1 MPYGWK
7 GQVLR
12 VNLTGGAVSKEHLNM
27 KWAGQYIGGR
37 GLGSRYLYEEMDPR
51 ANALGPDNKLIFA
64 TGPLTG
70 TYAPT
75 GGRYMVLCKSPLTD
89 AIACSNSGG
98 YWGPELKFAG
108 YDMVILEGRS
118 PKPAYLWIYDDQVE
132 LRDAAR
138 VWGRNTEETEDML
151 RAEAD
156 PQARISGIG
165 PAGENLNRVA
175 CIINDKSRAAGRS
188 GVGAV
193 MGSKNLKAIAVRGTG
208 PVQVADPL
216 TFGELVFE
224 SMKEIG
230 SSPTT
235 AMALRGMGTASTV
248 GFTNSVG
255 ILPTDNFQRGQF
267 EQANAISGQ
276 TIAKT
281 VLKRNKGCYSCP
293 IGCARVTETAGT
305 SRWKGHGEGPE
316 YETIFGLG
324 SDCGV
329 GELDAVLYANY
340 LCNLY
345 ALDTISAGGTIAT
358 AMELAQRGHIPLE
371 DLAEV
376 GAELKFGNAD
386 AVMRCLEM
394 MTFRQGKFGDLL
406 AEGGYRLAKHY
417 GHPELFMGSKKQD
430 FAAYDP
436 RGAKGMGLGYATS
449 NRGACHLR
457 GYSMSLEWFAPREVR
472 LDPFTIDGKAQA
484 QLVLQH
490 KAACEDAAGICT
502 FSAFGGL
509 TPDKLAPIYNAAT
522 GENLS
527 LEEWMTAG
535 ERIWNL
541 ERLFNNRAGLSRK
554 DDSLPPRMTRE
565 PLTNGAVH
573 NQVVEL
579 APMLEEYYRLRGWD
593 DDGNPGAET
602 LRRLGIE

>member
-1 MPYGWK
+1 MPYGWN

-12 VNLTGGAVSKEHLNM
+12 VNLTGGSVSKEHLNM

-51 ANALGPDNKLIFA
+51 ADALGPDNRLIFA

-75 GGRYMVLCKSPLTD
+75 GGRYMVLCKSPLTG

-118 PKPAYLWIYDDQVE
+118 PRPVYLWVYDGQVE
-132 LRDAAR
+132 IRDAAH
-138 VWGRNTEETEDML
+138 VWGKNTEETEDML
-151 RAEAD
+151 RAETD

-216 TFGELVFE
+216 RFGELVFE

-230 SSPTT
+230 QSPTT

-276 TIAKT
+276 TIAST

-305 SRWKGHGEGPE
+305 SKWNGHGEGPE

-345 ALDTISAGGTIAT
+345 ALDTISAGGTVAI
-358 AMELAQRGHIPLE
+358 AMELAERGYIPPA

-394 MTFRQGKFGDLL
+394 MTYRQGKFGDLL
-406 AEGGYRLAKHY
+406 AEGGYRLAEHY

-457 GYSMSLEWFAPREVR
+457 GYSMTVEWFAPPEMR

-484 QLVLQH
+484 QLELQH
-490 KAACEDAAGICT
+490 KAAGEDAAGICT

-509 TPDKLAPIYNAAT
+509 TPEKLAPIYNAAT